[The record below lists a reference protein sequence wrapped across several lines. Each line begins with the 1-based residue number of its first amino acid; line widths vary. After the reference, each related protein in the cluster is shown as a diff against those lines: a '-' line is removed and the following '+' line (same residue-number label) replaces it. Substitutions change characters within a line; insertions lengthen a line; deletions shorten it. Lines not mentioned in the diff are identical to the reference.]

1 MVDIHLR
8 ERTVRVKLVYYGPAV
23 GGKTTNLKVLHEQAL
38 GARRGQFVSVNSTQD
53 RTILC
58 DLLPLRSGG
67 FRGYDLKLQ
76 LVAVPGQAM
85 YSATRRIVVK
95 GADGVVFVANSASDR
110 WHENL
115 KSLQEMVANLMT
127 HRLDPTRIP
136 LVFQYN
142 KRDLPDV
149 VPVPALS
156 RALNGRHAPEFAAVA
171 AQGEGVLET
180 FSTIL
185 AHSMMEVCRQY
196 PALQLPAGQ
205 SVETWTSESIRAM
218 FGRESFSAPAP
229 AAEEVLDPGDIGLE
243 EDPVTAP
250 FEAAEPLKLQIPTA
264 GDVSTAGAAVPEAA
278 SAESLAE
285 SYAQASA
292 ELGLVVDD
300 LREERDIARLRLEE
314 VRRALALATA
324 PGRTEIE
331 ERVRRMLKV
340 FVKAAGA
347 DGATLWLSSA
357 AEAGQFLVLPPLSAD
372 PLSRTVQGSTRL
384 AEMLKEIAEPLLE
397 DAASSPAVTDALR
410 RGQPSFEAVVAVPLL
425 SAERLLGLALLYFG
439 PHAALPPPDTLLH
452 LGFLARV
459 LAGPLEATAAREA
472 TDTADRLRVLSRP
485 AAAAVA
491 SLLARLPPESAR
503 RQRLAVSEV
512 IAPLEAPGVALE
524 APAGAWFLGDAPLLR
539 FALATLVRQCEAD
552 ALEHGRIPEVTIRVN
567 ESATGVEIQVA
578 GGGKASVLTSPEAGP
593 DLADAELSVVHAIV
607 ALHGGVLVAGRD
619 DNQSPHFFV
628 RLVAA

>member
-1 MVDIHLR
+1 MVDIQLR
-8 ERTVRVKLVYYGPAV
+8 ERKVKVKLVYYGPAV

-85 YSATRRIVVK
+85 YSVTRRIVVK

-110 WHENL
+110 WQENL
-115 KSLQEMVANLMT
+115 KSLQEMVSNLVT

-149 VPVPALS
+149 VPIEALS
-156 RALNGRHAPEFAAVA
+156 RALNGRRVPEFAAVA
-171 AQGEGVLET
+171 ARGEGVLET
-180 FSTIL
+180 FRTIL
-185 AHSMMEVCRQY
+185 AHAMMETCRQY
-196 PALQLPAGQ
+196 PALQLPPGQ
-205 SVETWTSESIRAM
+205 TVETWTAESIRAM
-218 FGRESFSAPAP
+218 FGRERLDAPA
-229 AAEEVLDPGDIGLE
+229 EEKVLELGESDLE
-243 EDPVTAP
+243 EDTLTAP
-250 FEAAEPLKLQIPTA
+250 FGAALPLTLQIPTPGELA
-264 GDVSTAGAAVPEAA
+264 PPGAAVVEGGA
-278 SAESLAE
+278 AESLAE

-300 LREERDIARLRLEE
+300 LREERDRARLRLDE
-314 VRRALALATA
+314 VRRALELATA
-324 PGRTEIE
+324 PGDTDIQ
-331 ERVRRMLKV
+331 ERVRRILRV

-347 DGATLWLSSA
+347 DGATLWLSSG
-357 AEAGQFLVLPPLSAD
+357 ESGQVLALPPLVAD
-372 PLSRTVQGSTRL
+372 PLSRTMWGATRL
-384 AEMLKEIAEPLLE
+384 QELREIAEPILDE
-397 DAASSPAVTDALR
+397 AQASPSLAEALR
-410 RGQPSFEAVVAVPLL
+410 QGQPSFEAVAAVSLR

-439 PHAALPPPDTLLH
+439 PHAALPAPEALVH

-459 LAGPLEATAAREA
+459 LTGPLEAFAAREA
-472 TDTADRLRVLSRP
+472 SSSADRLRILSRP
-485 AAAAVA
+485 SAAAVA

-503 RQRLAVSEV
+503 RQRLGLSEV
-512 IAPLEAPGVALE
+512 IAPLEAPGVSLE
-524 APAGAWFLGDAPLLR
+524 AERGASVFGDAPLLR
-539 FALATLVRQCEAD
+539 FALATLVRQCEAA
-552 ALEHGRIPEVTIRVN
+552 ALEHGRIPEVSIRVDDVP
-567 ESATGVEIQVA
+567 SGVQIQIA
-578 GGGKASVLTSPEAGP
+578 EGGKASVLTVPEAGP

-619 DNQSPHFFV
+619 ANQSPHFSV
-628 RLVAA
+628 RLVTA